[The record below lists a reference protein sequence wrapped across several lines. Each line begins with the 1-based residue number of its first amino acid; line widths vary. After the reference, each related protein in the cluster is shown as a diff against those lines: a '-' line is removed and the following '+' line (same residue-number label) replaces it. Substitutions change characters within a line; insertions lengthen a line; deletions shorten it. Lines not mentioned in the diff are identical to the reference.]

1 MRAAVEADRDGFVR
15 AAVKGY
21 ATAIRKLSTYVSL
34 ERDDAA
40 KEGVVAKVAQYT
52 ARLERLR
59 EVLKMREEEE
69 EEEDED
75 GAEDDADDD
84 DDADAD
90 ADDDADDDDDDGRQ
104 RECKRSG

>member
-21 ATAIRKLSTYVSL
+21 ATSIRKLSTYVSL

-52 ARLERLR
+52 ARL
-59 EVLKMREEEE
+59 
-69 EEEDED
+69 
-75 GAEDDADDD
+75 
-84 DDADAD
+84 
-90 ADDDADDDDDDGRQ
+90 
-104 RECKRSG
+104 